1 MILQQRFV
9 PGLAIASY
17 LIGDETTGEAAVVD
31 PTRDTD
37 ELIRLAAD
45 NGLRIAHILETH
57 VHADFVSGAKELK
70 ARLGGAPAIHASG
83 LGGEEWTAAYAD
95 HVVKEGDEIRLGPVR
110 LQALHTP
117 GHTPE
122 HVCWAV
128 YDDSRSRTVPWL
140 LFSGDFLFVG
150 DVGRPDLLG
159 EEAQR
164 QLAHRLYQSLFEKLD
179 SIPDITEI
187 LPAHGAGSLCGKA
200 LSSRRS
206 STVGFERQFNAALQR
221 KPEEQWVRDLMAG
234 MPPAPPYF
242 RRMKKV
248 NKEGPTVLGT
258 DVPAVAPCPAR
269 EVERRLEQK
278 GLVVDVRSKEAFAA
292 AHIPASINIPFGPML
307 PTWAGWVLPYDRP
320 LVLVAESPGQVPA
333 AAKHLLRVGF
343 DNLAGSLEGGIED
356 WEMAGLPLTSL
367 ATLSAQ
373 ELGRRLRQNRS
384 DLAVLDVRTDG
395 EWSAGHIEGARHIML
410 GKLPERLS
418 EVPRN
423 RPVALVCASGYRGAI
438 AASLLRR
445 EGYWQVSNVIG
456 GMRAWQAAGLPTVT
470 A

>member
-1 MILQQRFV
+1 
-9 PGLAIASY
+9 
-17 LIGDETTGEAAVVD
+17 
-31 PTRDTD
+31 
-37 ELIRLAAD
+37 
-45 NGLRIAHILETH
+45 
-57 VHADFVSGAKELK
+57 
-70 ARLGGAPAIHASG
+70 
-83 LGGEEWTAAYAD
+83 
-95 HVVKEGDEIRLGPVR
+95 
-110 LQALHTP
+110 
-117 GHTPE
+117 
-122 HVCWAV
+122 
-128 YDDSRSRTVPWL
+128 VPWL

-164 QLAHRLYQSLFEKLD
+164 QLAHQLYQSLFEKLD
-179 SIPDITEI
+179 RIPDITEI

-248 NKEGPTVLGT
+248 NKEGPAVLGT